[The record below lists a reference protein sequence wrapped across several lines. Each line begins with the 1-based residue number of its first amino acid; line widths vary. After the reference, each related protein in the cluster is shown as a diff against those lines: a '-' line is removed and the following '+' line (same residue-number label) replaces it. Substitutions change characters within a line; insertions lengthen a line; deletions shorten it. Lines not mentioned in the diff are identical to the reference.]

1 MKDLKLSTERLNLKL
16 LKESDIPEMF
26 AITQKYPEMSE
37 FMTWNSPKT
46 LAEAQE
52 KFLKTDCRDAED
64 LNFGVFLKENGKFI
78 GRITVRN
85 FHLFQ
90 QDAEKRSVFLSFWL
104 TPEVQGKGL
113 GTELLREICRF
124 CFEDLNL
131 HKIFAGVFTQNI
143 PSQKLLAK
151 IGFREI
157 GLLRK
162 HYLKNDEYYDSTRY
176 ELLAED
182 FSVE

>member
-1 MKDLKLSTERLNLKL
+1 MIDFKLGTERLDLRL
-16 LKESDIPEMF
+16 LNESDIPEMF
-26 AITQKYPEMSE
+26 SITQKYPDMARY
-37 FMTWNSPKT
+37 MTWNSPKT
-46 LAEAQE
+46 LDEAQE
-52 KFLKTDCRDAED
+52 KFLKKDCRDAED
-64 LNFGVFLKENGKFI
+64 LNFGIFLKENSKFV
-78 GRITVRN
+78 GRVSVRN

-90 QDAEKRSVFLSFWL
+90 QDAVKRSVFLSFWL

-113 GTELLREICRF
+113 GTEFLKEVCRF
-124 CFEDLNL
+124 CFEDIGL
-131 HKIFAGVFTQNI
+131 HKIFAGVFTANI

-162 HYLKNDEYYDSTRY
+162 HYLKNGEYYDSTRY